1 MEYSPTPSMG
11 SECIRRQ
18 WRRAKSVFSGQRY
31 HGVPSGQIEK
41 TSAIWSNRIQGQEN
55 LEGKTKAETIGH
67 DRSSPGKP
75 HWINGVLL
83 CTKATTVLLLLNI
96 IFIAVAAGL
105 SNKNAEN
112 SAFSSFQV
120 MYQGSCVLSK
130 RWNIAL
136 HLIINVLSTGILG
149 ASNYCMQSLVAP
161 SREEVDKYHAR
172 GRWLDIGCSS
182 VRNLFVIGRSRL
194 ALWLVLLVTATP
206 FHLLYNSMVFES
218 VAVNELRVVV
228 GPGDLNSSNVASLK
242 TPALDQCFR
251 IKPVFP
257 GGDAAVYRG
266 ANVDSDDIS
275 NSYLSDIVPDGYS
288 EGELNW
294 HDFASD
300 IARGDYERLD
310 TQQCID
316 LHSFGK
322 NGGAKVVVMLTNALS
337 VSQGGTTAILSTSPI
352 DGLAHA
358 DTTLSNDVEGS
369 EFAGKTLMI
378 SIIDSG
384 RSHYYTSDNFTQK
397 ACLDTLNDSSC
408 SDAYDLFNWANL
420 DVDQPSLE
428 RVNRYIQANT
438 TSDITASDYI
448 LTCDDTSMNESKT
461 YSVDG
466 CLVINSEE
474 RCQLLYSPPIC
485 IIIALA
491 TLLKVV
497 AMFLAARIG
506 RHRSPPLLTVGDA
519 VASFMEKPDSTTE
532 GMCWLSNADVRRG
545 AWKVPQ
551 KTEDPAEEPL
561 GASQPEPKVY
571 KRLSGRKH
579 WMQASSLARWIATLI
594 LCLACIAVGAFL
606 FEQALA
612 PRGAGPWVTTATL
625 HEMWKEGFSST
636 RGSTAFVDLKRTLPT
651 LSSVVVANIPQLII
665 TVSYF
670 FYNSVLT
677 SMLATAE
684 YSSYGASPNPLR
696 VTWPIKDSMQ
706 RSTYWLSMPYQYG
719 VPLLVVY
726 MILHWLISQ
735 SIFYVRVMAYDWI
748 GRPIYQFSVSSLGY
762 NPLAIFIS
770 LLVGAFMVCLLL
782 GLSFRRFKSEI
793 PLAGACSAAISAACH
808 VPKDELLDRA
818 GQGPVTW
825 GETVASPSWAGD
837 FGGIEDDKGH
847 CSFTSLETVRPSL
860 SKMYA

>member
-1 MEYSPTPSMG
+1 MG
-11 SECIRRQ
+11 SENI
-18 WRRAKSVFSGQRY
+18 WRHAKSVLSSQRY
-31 HGVPSGQIEK
+31 HGVPSDRTEK
-41 TSAIWSNRIQGQEN
+41 TSPEWSNQIEGQEN
-55 LEGKTKAETIGH
+55 IEGNTKAETIAH
-67 DRSSPGKP
+67 EPSIPPKP

-83 CTKATTVLLLLNI
+83 CAKATTALLLLNI

-105 SNKNAEN
+105 SNGNAEN

-120 MYQGSCVLSK
+120 MYKGSCVLSK

-161 SREEVDKYHAR
+161 SREEVDKHHAR

-194 ALWLVLLVTATP
+194 ALWLVLLVTAIP

-218 VAVNELRVVV
+218 VAINELRVVV

-242 TPALDQCFR
+242 TPALDQCFS
-251 IKPVFP
+251 IKPRYP

-266 ANVDSDDIS
+266 ANVEGDDTS
-275 NSYLSDIVPDGYS
+275 HSYLSHLGPDGYP

-294 HDFASD
+294 QNFASD
-300 IARGDYERLD
+300 IARGNYERLD

-316 LHSFGK
+316 LNNFGK
-322 NGGAKVVVMLTNALS
+322 AGGVKVVVMLTNALS
-337 VSQGGTTAILSTSPI
+337 VSQGGNTAILSTRLMG
-352 DGLAHA
+352 GLMHDAFSH
-358 DTTLSNDVEGS
+358 DVEGS

-378 SIIDSG
+378 NILGSG
-384 RSHYYTSDNFTQK
+384 RAHYYTNDNFTQS
-397 ACLDTLNDSSC
+397 ACLDTLDDSSC
-408 SDAYDLFNWANL
+408 SDVYDVFNWANL
-420 DVDQPSLE
+420 DMDQPTLE

-438 TSDITASDYI
+438 TSDITAGGYI
-448 LTCDDTSMNESKT
+448 TTCNDTSMNESKT

-466 CLVINSEE
+466 CLAIKSED

-491 TLLKVV
+491 TFLKVV
-497 AMFLAARIG
+497 AMFLAARMG
-506 RHRSPPLLTVGDA
+506 RQRSPPLLTVGDA
-519 VASFMEKPDSTTE
+519 VASFMERPDRTTE

-545 AWKVPQ
+545 VWKVSQ

-561 GASQPEPKVY
+561 EGSQREPMVY
-571 KRLSGRKH
+571 KRLSRRKH
-579 WMQASSLARWIATLI
+579 WMQAASLPRWITTLV

-606 FEQALA
+606 FEQALD
-612 PRGAGPWVTTATL
+612 PRGGGPWVKTNTL
-625 HEMWKEGFSST
+625 HEMWKEGLSGA
-636 RGSTAFVDLKRTLPT
+636 RGSTRFVDLKRTLPT
-651 LSSVVVANIPQLII
+651 LSSVVIANIPQLII

-684 YSSYGASPNPLR
+684 YSSYGASPKPLR
-696 VTWPIKDSMQ
+696 VTWPIKNSMQ
-706 RSTYWLSMPYQYG
+706 QSTYWLSMPYQYG
-719 VPLLVVY
+719 APLLVIYTV
-726 MILHWLISQ
+726 LHWLISQ
-735 SIFYVRVMAYDWI
+735 SIFYVRIMAYDWI

-762 NPLAIFIS
+762 NALAIFIS
-770 LLVGAFMVCLLL
+770 ILVGAFMVCLLL

-793 PLAGACSAAISAACH
+793 PLAGACSVAISAACH
-808 VPKDELLDRA
+808 VPRDESLDHVARGA
-818 GQGPVTW
+818 VMW
-825 GETVASPSWAGD
+825 GETVASPSLTGD
-837 FGGIEDDKGH
+837 CGGIEDDKGH
-847 CSFTSLETVRPSL
+847 CSFTSLDAVRPSL